1 MSDMPTVI
9 NASRTITFNVNQ
21 IINDISEEQDKPRES
36 VTIEEVME
44 RVEEWADEQLNS
56 PYTQN
61 YYLDESG
68 QDISYYYA
76 DSKVGN

>member
-1 MSDMPTVI
+1 MSDMPEVI

-21 IINDISEEQDKPRES
+21 IINDISEEQDRPRES

-61 YYLDESG
+61 YYTDHSG

-76 DSKVGN
+76 NEAI